1 MKKIGFYLILI
12 GVFLASCKSD
22 EVEKKQEILVYCG
35 ITMVKPISQIA
46 QIIEKQENCK
56 IIIVQGGSED
66 LYESIVKSKT
76 GDLYLPGSKLFY
88 DNHFAEGILLEN
100 QIVGYNQLA
109 LMVQKGNPK
118 NIKPDVR
125 ELLNPQLKT
134 MIGNYET
141 GSVGKE
147 TEQQLKKIGIY
158 EQVFQ
163 NAATIA
169 ADSRDMNK
177 YLIKKEV
184 DLILNWKATGFFEDT
199 RNEIDVIAVSDS
211 LFPKKPI
218 LITKVKYSKN
228 IKLAQKFIDFA
239 VSEKGKAIFKYYG
252 FL

>member
-1 MKKIGFYLILI
+1 MRKIGFYLILI
-12 GVFLASCKSD
+12 GLFLASCKSD
-22 EVEKKQEILVYCG
+22 EVEKKQEILIYCG

-56 IIIVQGGSED
+56 VTIVQGGSED
-66 LYESIVKSKT
+66 LYESIVKSQT

-88 DNHFAEGILLEN
+88 DNHLNEGILLKY
-100 QIVGYNQLA
+100 QIVGFNQLA

-118 NIKPDVR
+118 NIKADAM
-125 ELLNPQLKT
+125 ELLNPKLKT
-134 MIGNYET
+134 IIGNYET

-147 TEQQLKKIGIY
+147 TEKQLKKIGIY
-158 EQVFQ
+158 EKAFQ
-163 NAATIA
+163 NAVTIA

-199 RNEIDVIAVSDS
+199 RNTIDVITLSDS

-218 LITKVKYSKN
+218 LIAKIKYSKN
-228 IKLAQKFIDFA
+228 PKLTQKFVDFT